1 MIGRSATAALTRKH
15 PASVTQLLPVCY
27 LPFTRQPRACFIV
40 ALSRIARSNGAGET
54 EGGRGQTTEKQ
65 SSGLLECINVN
76 AQTSRSH
83 YENG

>member
-1 MIGRSATAALTRKH
+1 MISRSATAALTRKH

-54 EGGRGQTTEKQ
+54 ERRARTD
-65 SSGLLECINVN
+65 
-76 AQTSRSH
+76 
-83 YENG
+83 NGKAIEWFIGMY